1 MFTVCRVVILDMVH
15 RMYNGEFR
23 YSTLCT
29 LVTLNTVHC
38 VYGDDDGGGGG
49 TLDLAQC
56 VCCVQ

>member
-38 VYGDDDGGGGG
+38 VYGDDDGGGKGG
-49 TLDLAQC
+49 VL
-56 VCCVQ
+56 